1 MRKLSAY
8 LLAAL
13 LLAAC
18 TPEQPA
24 GENTF
29 YVSIPPLRSIVEGI
43 VGDDFKLE
51 VLVPPGAS
59 PETFEPTP
67 RQFVELNKAQLI
79 FNVGLI
85 DFETTLLGKVGD
97 QAKVVNL
104 SRGIDLIAGSCS
116 HGHHGHDHGHAHG
129 VDPHVWTSPKALQ
142 TMAAN
147 AYEAIRNAYP
157 DSVKYEAGYNR
168 LRSTLKELDIR
179 TAEKIARSGVKYFIV
194 YHPALTYYA
203 RDYGLRQVAIEAD
216 GKEPSAKQLTAVIRQ
231 AREDGVR
238 RIFYQNQFPASTVEI
253 IARDIDAE
261 YVEIDPLDEDAIG
274 AIDDRFNHGKMNL
287 VTLRDVSVAYDGYE
301 ALRHVDLE
309 IADLDFLGVIG
320 PNGGGKTTLV
330 KAILGTV
337 PHTGELTLAPELF
350 RGKERLIGYMPQISD
365 FDRAFPISV
374 LEVVLSGL
382 QGRRGFSSRYTKED
396 RARAMELL
404 AASGIA
410 DTARSPIGEVS
421 GGQMQRALLARAVI
435 SDPKLLI
442 LDEPANFVDNK
453 FEKELYRTLHELNAR
468 MAIVMVSHDIGTITS
483 VVKEIV
489 CVNRQVHRHRSNILT
504 EEQLRNYDCP
514 IQLVSHGHIP
524 HTVLEHHPGDCCRD
538 HE

>member
-1 MRKLSAY
+1 
-8 LLAAL
+8 
-13 LLAAC
+13 
-18 TPEQPA
+18 
-24 GENTF
+24 
-29 YVSIPPLRSIVEGI
+29 
-43 VGDDFKLE
+43 
-51 VLVPPGAS
+51 
-59 PETFEPTP
+59 
-67 RQFVELNKAQLI
+67 
-79 FNVGLI
+79 
-85 DFETTLLGKVGD
+85 
-97 QAKVVNL
+97 
-104 SRGIDLIAGSCS
+104 
-116 HGHHGHDHGHAHG
+116 
-129 VDPHVWTSPKALQ
+129 
-142 TMAAN
+142 
-147 AYEAIRNAYP
+147 
-157 DSVKYEAGYNR
+157 
-168 LRSTLKELDIR
+168 
-179 TAEKIARSGVKYFIV
+179 
-194 YHPALTYYA
+194 
-203 RDYGLRQVAIEAD
+203 
-216 GKEPSAKQLTAVIRQ
+216 
-231 AREDGVR
+231 
-238 RIFYQNQFPASTVEI
+238 
-253 IARDIDAE
+253 
-261 YVEIDPLDEDAIG
+261 
-274 AIDDRFNHGKMNL
+274 MNL

-442 LDEPANFVDNK
+442 LD
-453 FEKELYRTLHELNAR
+453 
-468 MAIVMVSHDIGTITS
+468 VSHDIGTITS